1 MEGRPSIVFETK
13 ANVDW
18 GVCQPHIWETCFL
31 IPALPLC
38 VYGRLLN
45 VCVEVTSAKR

>member
-13 ANVDW
+13 ANVD
-18 GVCQPHIWETCFL
+18 IWETCFL